1 MTSTIPPISPL
12 ADEAA
17 LRRAFDAEYPSLMEA
32 ARHHLGDAPQMA
44 PRVVESAFAH
54 AWLHRG
60 AMHSQE
66 QLHAYLADEVQHG
79 AMRALSRRAAAHRFG
94 EVAHHDK
101 HAAAHPAAHP
111 THSGEPVVTTTPE
124 ESWGRIVHTIHVE
137 GHSAEA
143 HKASADMVRHEAAEH
158 VAAIAKGG
166 NWKVPA
172 AVGAAAVVLSLGA
185 FWWLDRKGREEA
197 LARAVSQQDA
207 RVASTGNGQL
217 ANVTLD
223 DGTQVRLAA
232 DSRVRIPKDCSDELR
247 GLRLE
252 GASSFDVASGK
263 EGTFQVFARNVVITA
278 KGTSFLVR
286 AYTDEPVTV
295 QVREGTVS
303 VRSGEEERDLSAGQG
318 LIIEE
323 NGALRSPSAVELEEA
338 AAWTEGK
345 LAIVGR
351 PLRTALPQLKRW
363 YSVDIKVPDYKLLDR
378 PVTVRTT
385 TEATKEAIAQVER
398 SGKLQFAWVGENMT
412 FKDATAP
419 ATAQAGA
426 PEAKAPTKPARWR
439 P

>member
-17 LRRAFDAEYPSLMEA
+17 LRRAFDAEYPTLMEA
-32 ARHHLGDAPQMA
+32 AKHHLGDAPQMA
-44 PRVVESAFAH
+44 PRVVETAFAH
-54 AWLHRG
+54 AWLHR
-60 AMHSQE
+60 AALHSQE
-66 QLHAYLADEVQHG
+66 ELHAYLTDEVQHG

-94 EVAHHDK
+94 DVAHHDK
-101 HAAAHPAAHP
+101 HAGPHPSHN
-111 THSGEPVVTTTPE
+111 GEHVVTTTPE

-172 AVGAAAVVLSLGA
+172 AIGAAAVVLSLGA
-185 FWWLDRKGREEA
+185 FYWLDLRGREEA
-197 LARAVSQQDA
+197 LSRAVSQQDA
-207 RVASTGNGQL
+207 REVSTGNGQL

-223 DGTQVRLAA
+223 DGTRVRLAA
-232 DSRVRIPKDCSDELR
+232 DSRVRIPKEFSDELR
-247 GLRLE
+247 GVKLV
-252 GASSFDVASGK
+252 GSSSFDVASGK
-263 EGTFQVFARNVVITA
+263 DGEFQVFAGDAVITA

-286 AYTDEPVTV
+286 AYADEPVVV

-303 VRSGEEERDLSAGQG
+303 VRSGEERRDLAAGQG
-318 LIIEE
+318 LVVAEAGVLRDPS
-323 NGALRSPSAVELEEA
+323 GAELEEA
-338 AAWTEGK
+338 TAWTDGK

-351 PLRTALPQLKRW
+351 PLRSALPQLKRW

-385 TEATKEAIAQVER
+385 TEATKEAIAQVEQ
-398 SGKLQFAWVGENMT
+398 SGKLQFAWIGENMT
-412 FKDATAP
+412 FKDATVPP
-419 ATAQAGA
+419 AAQAGA
-426 PEAKAPTKPARWR
+426 PGAKAPAKPAKGKR
-439 P
+439 